1 VGVLFFNQHNTSLCL
16 TLQHKETPVTTT
28 PSYETKALT
37 NEMANVFEEYK
48 ATHQQAEKN
57 SDPLLEDKLNRMND
71 KMDKMQEQMQQMTI
85 AQQRTPAAAPADPLT
100 IKRSREREAFNL
112 YLRKGVVPAELK
124 AMSATTDVEGGYAV
138 VNELSAT
145 MCQVLRDS
153 SPIRQLATVVEVSSE
168 AFEML
173 ADPNDVGSAWT
184 TETGARNET
193 STADLGK
200 IRIPTFELYAEPRIT
215 QKLIDDA
222 RFDVETW
229 LANKVADRFARVENT
244 AFISG
249 TGVTQPRGI
258 TTYPAGTTFGTTI
271 ERVKTGVSGNW
282 PAANPA
288 DVLLDL
294 TQLLKI
300 SYANGAAFLLNRSLM
315 SDVRKFK
322 GSDGQYIWQPSYQA
336 GHPALLLGYPV
347 YIAEDMPNKSAS
359 SVSVAFGN
367 FRLGY
372 TVVDRIGTRVLR
384 DPFTAKPYVKFYT
397 TKRVGGDVTN
407 TDAIKL
413 LEFSV

>member
-1 VGVLFFNQHNTSLCL
+1 
-16 TLQHKETPVTTT
+16 VTTT
-28 PSYETKALT
+28 PAYETKALT
-37 NEMANVFEEYK
+37 NEMGNVFEEYK
-48 ATHQQAEKN
+48 ITQQQAEKSN
-57 SDPLLEDKLNRMND
+57 DPLLEDKVERMNEHLN
-71 KMDKMQEQMQQMTI
+71 KMQVQVQQLTV
-85 AQQRTPAAAPADPLT
+85 AQQRTPAAAPTDPLAT
-100 IKRSREREAFNL
+100 KRSREREAFNI
-112 YLRKGVVPAELK
+112 YLRKGVVPMELK
-124 AMSATTDVEGGYAV
+124 AMSGNSDVEGGYAV
-138 VNELSAT
+138 VNELAAT
-145 MCQVLRDS
+145 ISQVLRDS

-184 TETGARNET
+184 TEIGARNET

-200 IRIPTFELYAEPRIT
+200 IRISTYELYAEPRIT

-222 RFDVETW
+222 KFDVETW
-229 LANKVADRFARVENT
+229 LGNKVADRFARVENT
-244 AFISG
+244 AFVNG
-249 TGVTQPRGI
+249 NGVTQPRGI
-258 TTYPAGTTFGTTI
+258 LTYPAGTTFGTTM

-288 DVLLDL
+288 DILLDL

-347 YIAEDMPNKSAS
+347 YIAEDMPGKSAGS
-359 SVSVAFGN
+359 LSVAFGN

-413 LEFSV
+413 LEFNV